1 VWDYLEEVR
10 LDFVDF
16 ALKEEHLK
24 AWGMALV
31 VTAVT
36 LFAGSFQTLV
46 HPIALLAL
54 PIVAVAA
61 SGLASRKDLE
71 VGSSHGSAR
80 WGDPH
85 EVFPTRDGLILGTDE
100 GGDLLFAPPEGH
112 LLTVAPTGAGKGV
125 GAVLP
130 NLLWHMGSLVVTDPK
145 GENFAVSG
153 AARRSWGEVCCLDP
167 FRVTGGVTAAINPID
182 RIAAAIGR
190 DQVGDAYERAM
201 QVASSLVVPR
211 EGGDSFWDE
220 EAQALL
226 AGLILGVGERAS
238 EAAKLGDAGEWSLVT
253 VRQWLNRD
261 VDGWRQLAAE
271 LKKSRLEQVVAAIS
285 RFEAAEERVRSS
297 IKTTAQSHTH
307 FLDSPQI
314 RATLERSTF
323 EPGALKQRPMTL
335 YLVLPPD
342 KLGTYGRWLRLVVG
356 SLLHEMTSGPKG
368 KESVLFLLDEFAQLG
383 RMRSIEQAISL
394 IRGYGVRLWLLVQD
408 LSQLRGL
415 YGQRWETMVANVQV
429 LQAFG
434 TNDPGTAEYLSKRLG
449 QGTIRVESQN
459 VSQGASTSPG
469 RWGTSSSRNKSVGE
483 QATGRPLLYP
493 DEVARLDRCE
503 QLLICPGQ
511 RPLKVPRL
519 NYLDTPFFVARAD
532 ANPHHIEEI

>member
-1 VWDYLEEVR
+1 MRVGEYLEEVW

-16 ALKEEHLK
+16 VLNEEHLK

-31 VTAVT
+31 VTSVI

-54 PIVAVAA
+54 PIVALAA
-61 SGLASRKDLE
+61 SGLTSRKDLE
-71 VGSSHGSAR
+71 VGTSHGSAS

-85 EVFPTRDGLILGTDE
+85 EVLPTREGLILGEDE
-100 GGDLLFAPPEGH
+100 VGDLLFAPAEGH
-112 LLTVAPTGAGKGV
+112 ILTVAPTGAGKGV

-130 NLLWHMGSLVVTDPK
+130 NLLWHTGSLVVTDPK
-145 GENFAVSG
+145 GENFAVSSPQ
-153 AARRSWGEVCCLDP
+153 RRSWGDVVLLDP
-167 FRVTGGVTAAINPID
+167 FAATGKQSGAINPLG
-182 RIAAAIGR
+182 RIALALELG
-190 DQVGDAYERAM
+190 DVGAAYEGAM

-211 EGGDSFWDE
+211 EGGESFWDE

-226 AGLILGVGERAS
+226 AGLILG
-238 EAAKLGDAGEWSLVT
+238 AGAEGGSLIT
-253 VRQWLNRD
+253 VRRWLN
-261 VDGWRQLAAE
+261 LAEAE
-271 LKKSRLEQVVAAIS
+271 WDAVVQRLVHGDLEQVVSAVN
-285 RFEAAEERVRSS
+285 RFQSAEPRVKSS

-323 EPGALKQRPMTL
+323 DPADLKKRPMTL

-356 SLLHEMTSGPKG
+356 SLLHEMTSTPKG
-368 KESVLFLLDEFAQLG
+368 EQNVLFLVDEFAQLG

-459 VSQGASTSPG
+459 VSQGASTTPG
-469 RWGTSSSRNKSVGE
+469 RWGTSSSRNTSVGE

-493 DEVARLDRCE
+493 DEVARLGRDE

-519 NYLDTPFFVARAD
+519 NYLDIPFFVARAEP
-532 ANPHHIEEI
+532 NPYHRA

>member
-1 VWDYLEEVR
+1 MVNYLEQVWEG
-10 LDFVDF
+10 FVDF
-16 ALKEEHLK
+16 ALEQEHLK

-31 VTAVT
+31 TTAVT
-36 LFAGSFQTLV
+36 LLAGSFQTLV

-61 SGLASRKDLE
+61 SGLSARKDLE
-71 VGSSHGSAR
+71 VGTTHGSAS

-85 EVFPTRDGLILGTDE
+85 EVLPTREGLILGQDE
-100 GGDLLFAPPEGH
+100 AGDLLFAPAEGH

-125 GAVLP
+125 GAVMP
-130 NLLWHMGSLVVTDPK
+130 NLLWHHGSVVVTDPK
-145 GENFAVSG
+145 GENYAVS
-153 AARRSWGEVCCLDP
+153 AAQRQGWGEVVLLDP
-167 FRVTGGVTAAINPID
+167 FGATKQPSGAINPLE
-182 RIAAAIGR
+182 RIAEALARGEKG
-190 DQVGDAYERAM
+190 VGPAYEGAM
-201 QVASSLVVPR
+201 QLASSLVVPR

-226 AGLILGVGERAS
+226 SGLVL
-238 EAAKLGDAGEWSLVT
+238 AAACEGGSLIT
-253 VRQWLNRD
+253 VRQWLN
-261 VDGWRQLAAE
+261 AAE
-271 LKKSRLEQVVAAIS
+271 AEWNALVERLQKSTLEQVAAAVN
-285 RFEAAEERVRSS
+285 RFQSAEPRVKSS

-314 RATLERSTF
+314 RATLEGSTF
-323 EPGALKQRPMTL
+323 SLAELKKRPMTL

-356 SLLHEMTSGPKG
+356 ALLHEMTSTAKG
-368 KESVLFLLDEFAQLG
+368 EQSVLFLLDEFAQLG
-383 RMRSIEQAISL
+383 RMRAIEQAISL

-493 DEVARLDRCE
+493 DEIARLDRGE

-519 NYLDTPFFVARAD
+519 NYLDTPFFVARAE
-532 ANPHHIEEI
+532 ANPYH

>member
-1 VWDYLEEVR
+1 LDYLEDVW

-16 ALKEEHLK
+16 VLKEEHLK

-100 GGDLLFAPPEGH
+100 AGDLLFAPPEGH

-130 NLLWHMGSLVVTDPK
+130 NLLWHTGSLVVTDPK

-153 AARRSWGEVCCLDP
+153 AQRRSWGEVVCLDP
-167 FRVTGGVTAAINPID
+167 FEVRGGDAAINPLE
-182 RIAAAIGR
+182 RIAAAIK
-190 DQVGDAYERAM
+190 DGDLGGAYERAM
-201 QVASSLVVPR
+201 QVASCLVVPR
-211 EGGDSFWDE
+211 DGGDSFWDE

-226 AGLILGVGERAS
+226 AGLIL
-238 EAAKLGDAGEWSLVT
+238 AAGDARESLIT
-253 VRQWLNRD
+253 VRRWLNLEKTEWEA
-261 VDGWRQLAAE
+261 VAE
-271 LKKSRLEQVVAAIS
+271 RLRERGIEQVTAAIN
-285 RFEAAEERVRSS
+285 RFESAEDRVRSS

-314 RATLERSTF
+314 RATLEHSTF
-323 EPGALKQRPMTL
+323 DLSELKRRPMTL

-356 SLLHEMTSGPKG
+356 SLLHEMTSTPKG
-368 KESVLFLLDEFAQLG
+368 KQSVLFLLDEFAQLG

-394 IRGYGVRLWLLVQD
+394 IRGYGVRLWLFVQD

-493 DEVARLDRCE
+493 DEVARLERGE
-503 QLLICPGQ
+503 QLLICPGK

-519 NYLDTPFFVARAD
+519 NYLDTPFFAARAD
-532 ANPHHIEEI
+532 ANPYHIEEI